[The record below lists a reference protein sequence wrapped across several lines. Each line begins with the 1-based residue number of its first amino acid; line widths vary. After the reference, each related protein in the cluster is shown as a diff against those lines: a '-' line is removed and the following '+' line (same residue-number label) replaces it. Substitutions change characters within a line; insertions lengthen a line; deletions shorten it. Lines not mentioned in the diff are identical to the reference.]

1 MISALCFWNSV
12 AVVKPIGTSLAAAKT
27 DVELMRCEVFG
38 LQLGEARIVVDTR
51 TLSEDFVC
59 LSVGYTLDRDQRF
72 LGRKGHRFDGVE
84 ASTLKLLHINSADA
98 MLLQN
103 LGEKKS

>member
-27 DVELMRCEVFG
+27 DVELMRCEG

-51 TLSEDFVC
+51 TLSEDLVC
-59 LSVGYTLDRDQRF
+59 LSVGYTLDRDQRL
-72 LGRKGHRFDGVE
+72 LGRKGNRFDGVE

-98 MLLQN
+98 MLL
-103 LGEKKS
+103 